1 MDNCIF
7 CKMISAKEY
16 VLENKLSVALFD
28 KFPVNKGHMLII
40 PKRHFSTYFDAT
52 YEEVQAINE
61 LAKRAKQL
69 LDDKYSPDGYNI
81 GINIGKDAGQTIFH
95 LHVHMIPR
103 YKGDVE
109 EPKGGIR
116 NFKIPLIKY

>member
-1 MDNCIF
+1 
-7 CKMISAKEY
+7 MISAKEY
-16 VLENKLSVALFD
+16 VVENKLSVALFD

-40 PKRHFSTYFDAT
+40 PKRHFNTYFDAT

-61 LAKRAKQL
+61 LAKKAKQL
-69 LDDKYSPDGYNI
+69 LDYKYSPDGYNI

>member
-52 YEEVQAINE
+52 YKEVQAINE